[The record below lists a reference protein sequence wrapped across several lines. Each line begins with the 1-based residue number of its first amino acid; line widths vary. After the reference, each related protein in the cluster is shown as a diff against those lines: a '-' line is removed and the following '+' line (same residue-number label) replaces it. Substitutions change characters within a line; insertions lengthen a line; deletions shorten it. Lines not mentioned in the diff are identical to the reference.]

1 MTMNRTLAALTEGAE
16 LPLLP
21 VTVGEAANDRYWAG
35 AGIERDA
42 RPAGL
47 LYPPMAANLTILA
60 VQQAVDEPLLHT
72 AQRLR
77 SHRSLPAPADL
88 VVRARCVRRF
98 DKRGRDYAVVEA
110 EVEGP
115 DGRPLWTSVA
125 TFTPVRP

>member
-1 MTMNRTLAALTEGAE
+1 MNSAWAALSEGAE
-16 LPLLP
+16 LPPLP
-21 VTVGEAANDRYWAG
+21 VAVSEAANDRYWAG
-35 AGIERDA
+35 AGIDPSA
-42 RPAGL
+42 RPPGVL
-47 LYPPMAANLTILA
+47 FPPMAANLTILA
-60 VQQAVDEPLLHT
+60 VQQAVGEPLLHT